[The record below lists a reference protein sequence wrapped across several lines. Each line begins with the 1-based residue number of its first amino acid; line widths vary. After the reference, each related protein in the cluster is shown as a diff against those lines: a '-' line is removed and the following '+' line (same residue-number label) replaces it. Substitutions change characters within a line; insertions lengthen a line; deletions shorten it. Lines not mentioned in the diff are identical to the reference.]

1 MSCRHGRVGCI
12 HLLRANLIV
21 PQYAPS
27 KARSPTLD
35 NIAPIMSNTPNIKFE
50 HSPAD
55 SLADSFVSTPGSM
68 YPPLFNDT
76 MNPAEAMTPQSYDDD
91 SMFGGS
97 MNGGSSMAGTPAPEK
112 KPVKKRKS
120 WGQQLPE
127 PKTNLPP
134 RYTLDAR
141 FTIVDHSAN
150 PLSRKRAKT
159 EDEKEQRRVE
169 RVLRNR
175 RAAQS
180 SRERK
185 RQEVEALE
193 AEKRAIERRNQDLEM
208 RLADMQAKNEL
219 LMRELEAFT
228 GGMTVF
234 RSTSAASTPGQ
245 SEQLRSAPT
254 PVTFSQE
261 LFGSRDAQER
271 PISTQPIKSEP
282 TQTVNPA
289 SLSPEI
295 RPVDESAN
303 ASSSDMTQHP
313 AAMLCDLQCQ
323 SEEQW
328 PWMDS
333 TTSARAISQI
343 LAINLFIN
351 MTLEA
356 ISTLLT
362 PLSQIVTSLR
372 TGSPLSPT
380 NSILTTIIW
389 LATTTVSLTTSTSMT
404 SSTKTT
410 SLRPRFTLR
419 IRLLRR
425 LLTCS
430 PNLARPL
437 LDATMV
443 AMRLASEQQ
452 LQDCLSNVD
461 ASHHDRVNSPSVEVL
476 MTLLWAITV
485 IEKERGQE
493 TPKLDVAAEV
503 GQSNMELDELLRPR
517 RIRGD
522 RRGVS
527 FVPHGREAGALV
539 KKSLEGWRTAFK
551 HDRP

>member
-1 MSCRHGRVGCI
+1 
-12 HLLRANLIV
+12 
-21 PQYAPS
+21 
-27 KARSPTLD
+27 
-35 NIAPIMSNTPNIKFE
+35 MSNTPHIKFE

-55 SLADSFVSTPGSM
+55 SLADSFVSTPGTI

-76 MNPAEAMTPQSYDDD
+76 MNPAEAMTPQSYDED

-134 RYTLDAR
+134 
-141 FTIVDHSAN
+141 
-150 PLSRKRAKT
+150 RKRAKT

-234 RSTSAASTPGQ
+234 RSSSVASSPGQ

-271 PISTQPIKSEP
+271 PISTQPIIKSEP

-313 AAMLCDLQCQ
+313 AVSVGRTTALDGFNNSNNFSHLSNLGHQ
-323 SEEQW
+323 SLPQYDFGGYFDA
-328 PWMDS
+328 PDS
-333 TTSARAISQI
+333 TESDRHFFENGIAPIADQFD
-343 LAINLFIN
+343 LNYDHL
-351 MTLEA
+351 
-356 ISTLLT
+356 
-362 PLSQIVTSLR
+362 V
-372 TGSPLSPT
+372 G
-380 NSILTTIIW
+380 
-389 LATTTVSLTTSTSMT
+389 
-404 SSTKTT
+404 
-410 SLRPRFTLR
+410 
-419 IRLLRR
+419 
-425 LLTCS
+425 
-430 PNLARPL
+430 
-437 LDATMV
+437 
-443 AMRLASEQQ
+443 
-452 LQDCLSNVD
+452 
-461 ASHHDRVNSPSVEVL
+461 HHDSVIDDFDLDDFLHQDDQLAPEIHSSDSL
-476 MTLLWAITV
+476 A
-485 IEKERGQE
+485 E
-493 TPKLDVAAEV
+493 TTANLQPQLGASSFGCDDGGNA
-503 GQSNMELDELLRPR
+503 
-517 RIRGD
+517 
-522 RRGVS
+522 VS
-527 FVPHGREAGALV
+527 V
-539 KKSLEGWRTAFK
+539 
-551 HDRP
+551 

>member
-1 MSCRHGRVGCI
+1 
-12 HLLRANLIV
+12 
-21 PQYAPS
+21 
-27 KARSPTLD
+27 
-35 NIAPIMSNTPNIKFE
+35 
-50 HSPAD
+50 
-55 SLADSFVSTPGSM
+55 
-68 YPPLFNDT
+68 
-76 MNPAEAMTPQSYDDD
+76 
-91 SMFGGS
+91 

-134 RYTLDAR
+134 RYILDSR
-141 FTIVDHSAN
+141 FTIVDRSAN

-193 AEKRAIERRNQDLEM
+193 NEKRAIERRNADLEL
-208 RLADMQAKNEL
+208 RLRDMENQNAQ
-219 LMRELEAFT
+219 LMRELQQFT

-234 RSTSAASTPGQ
+234 RSSSITSTPGQ
-245 SEQLRSAPT
+245 SEQLRSAPS
-254 PVTFSQE
+254 PAVTFSQE
-261 LFGSRDAQER
+261 LFTSQDAQEQ
-271 PISTQPIKSEP
+271 PISTQPIIKSEP
-282 TQTVNPA
+282 AQTVNPA

-323 SEEQW
+323 SEEQR

-333 TTSARAISQI
+333 TTATASVISRI
-343 LAINLFIN
+343 LAITLFLN
-351 MTLEA
+351 MTSEA

-362 PLSQIVTSLR
+362 PLSQIVSSMR

-389 LATTTVSLTTSTSMT
+389 LATTTAALTTSTSTT
-404 SSTKTT
+404 SSTTTT

-443 AMRLASEQQ
+443 AMRLASEQPA
-452 LQDCLSNVD
+452 QDCLSNAD
-461 ASHHDRVNSPSVEVL
+461 AGHYGGANSPSVEAL

-485 IEKERGQE
+485 IERERGQE
-493 TPKLDVAAEV
+493 TPKLDAAAEV
-503 GQSNMELDELLRPR
+503 RQSMELEELFRPR
-517 RIRGD
+517 EMRS
-522 RRGVS
+522 VS
-527 FVPHGREAGALV
+527 YVPHGREAEGGGMGQ
-539 KKSLEGWRTAFK
+539 KSLDGWRLAFK

>member
-1 MSCRHGRVGCI
+1 
-12 HLLRANLIV
+12 
-21 PQYAPS
+21 
-27 KARSPTLD
+27 
-35 NIAPIMSNTPNIKFE
+35 MSNTTHIKFE
-50 HSPAD
+50 HSPTD
-55 SLADSFVSTPGSM
+55 SLADSFVSTPGTI

-76 MNPAEAMTPQSYDDD
+76 MDPAEAMTPQSPYDED

-97 MNGGSSMAGTPAPEK
+97 MNGESSMAGTPAPEK

-134 RYTLDAR
+134 
-141 FTIVDHSAN
+141 
-150 PLSRKRAKT
+150 RKRAKT

-193 AEKRAIERRNQDLEM
+193 NEKRAIERRNADLEM

-219 LMRELEAFT
+219 LMRELEQFT

-234 RSTSAASTPGQ
+234 RSSSIASTPAQ
-245 SEQLRSAPT
+245 AELRSAPT

-271 PISTQPIKSEP
+271 PISTQPIIKAEP
-282 TQTVNPA
+282 AQTVNPA

-295 RPVDESAN
+295 RPVVESAS

-323 SEEQW
+323 SEEQR

-333 TTSARAISQI
+333 TTATTSAISQI

-351 MTLEA
+351 MTSA
-356 ISTLLT
+356 VISTLLT
-362 PLSQIVTSLR
+362 PLRQIVTSLR

-389 LATTTVSLTTSTSMT
+389 LATTTAALTTSTSMT
-404 SSTKTT
+404 SSTTTT

-430 PNLARPL
+430 PHLARPL

-452 LQDCLSNVD
+452 LQECLSNAD
-461 ASHHDRVNSPSVEVL
+461 AGHYGGSNSPSVEVL

-485 IEKERGQE
+485 IEKERVERQE
-493 TPKLDVAAEV
+493 TPKLDAAAEV
-503 GQSNMELDELLRPR
+503 RQSELEELFRPR
-517 RIRGD
+517 EIRGD

-527 FVPHGREAGALV
+527 FVPHGRQAGALGQ
-539 KKSLEGWRTAFK
+539 KSLEGWRLGD
-551 HDRP
+551 HP

>member
-1 MSCRHGRVGCI
+1 ME
-12 HLLRANLIV
+12 
-21 PQYAPS
+21 
-27 KARSPTLD
+27 
-35 NIAPIMSNTPNIKFE
+35 NTPHIKFE

-55 SLADSFVSTPGSM
+55 SLADSFVSTPGTI

-76 MNPAEAMTPQSYDDD
+76 MNSEAMTPQSPYDED

-134 RYTLDAR
+134 R
-141 FTIVDHSAN
+141 
-150 PLSRKRAKT
+150 KRAKT

-193 AEKRAIERRNQDLEM
+193 NEKRAIERRNADLEM

-219 LMRELEAFT
+219 LMRELEQFT

-234 RSTSAASTPGQ
+234 RSSSIASTPAQ
-245 SEQLRSAPT
+245 PELRSAPT

-261 LFGSRDAQER
+261 LFGSRDAQEQ
-271 PISTQPIKSEP
+271 PISTQPIIKSEP

-323 SEEQW
+323 SEEQR
-328 PWMDS
+328 PWMNS
-333 TTSARAISQI
+333 TTATTSAISQI
-343 LAINLFIN
+343 LAITLFLN
-351 MTLEA
+351 MTSEA

-372 TGSPLSPT
+372 MGSPLSPT

-389 LATTTVSLTTSTSMT
+389 LATTTAALTTSTSMT
-404 SSTKTT
+404 SSTTTT

-452 LQDCLSNVD
+452 LQDCLSNTD
-461 ASHHDRVNSPSVEVL
+461 AGHYGGSNSPSVEVL

-493 TPKLDVAAEV
+493 APKLDAAAEV
-503 GQSNMELDELLRPR
+503 RQSELELQELFRPR
-517 RIRGD
+517 EIRGG
-522 RRGVS
+522 RGVS
-527 FVPHGREAGALV
+527 FVPPHGREAEMGQ
-539 KKSLEGWRTAFK
+539 KSLEGWRLG
-551 HDRP
+551 DRP

>member
-1 MSCRHGRVGCI
+1 
-12 HLLRANLIV
+12 
-21 PQYAPS
+21 
-27 KARSPTLD
+27 
-35 NIAPIMSNTPNIKFE
+35 
-50 HSPAD
+50 
-55 SLADSFVSTPGSM
+55 
-68 YPPLFNDT
+68 
-76 MNPAEAMTPQSYDDD
+76 
-91 SMFGGS
+91 
-97 MNGGSSMAGTPAPEK
+97 MAGTPAPEK

-134 RYTLDAR
+134 RYILDAR
-141 FTIVDHSAN
+141 FTIVDQSAN
-150 PLSRKRAKT
+150 PFSRKRAKT

-193 AEKRAIERRNQDLEM
+193 NEKRAIERRNADLEM

-219 LMRELEAFT
+219 LMRELEQFT

-234 RSTSAASTPGQ
+234 RSSSIASTPAQ
-245 SEQLRSAPT
+245 PELRSAPT

-261 LFGSRDAQER
+261 LFGSRDAQEQ
-271 PISTQPIKSEP
+271 PISTQPIIKSEP

-452 LQDCLSNVD
+452 LQDCLSNAD
-461 ASHHDRVNSPSVEVL
+461 AGHYGGSNSPSVEVL

-493 TPKLDVAAEV
+493 APKLDAAAEV
-503 GQSNMELDELLRPR
+503 RQSEVELQELFRPR
-517 RIRGD
+517 EIRGG
-522 RRGVS
+522 RGVS
-527 FVPHGREAGALV
+527 FVPPHGREAEMGQ
-539 KKSLEGWRTAFK
+539 KSLEGWRLG
-551 HDRP
+551 DRP

>member
-1 MSCRHGRVGCI
+1 
-12 HLLRANLIV
+12 
-21 PQYAPS
+21 
-27 KARSPTLD
+27 
-35 NIAPIMSNTPNIKFE
+35 
-50 HSPAD
+50 
-55 SLADSFVSTPGSM
+55 
-68 YPPLFNDT
+68 
-76 MNPAEAMTPQSYDDD
+76 
-91 SMFGGS
+91 
-97 MNGGSSMAGTPAPEK
+97 MAGTPAPEK

-134 RYTLDAR
+134 RYILDAR
-141 FTIVDHSAN
+141 FTIVDRSAN

-193 AEKRAIERRNQDLEM
+193 NEKRDIERKNADLQM
-208 RLADMQAKNEL
+208 RLDDMEAKNKILMKEL
-219 LMRELEAFT
+219 AQFT

-234 RSTSAASTPGQ
+234 RSSSIESTPA
-245 SEQLRSAPT
+245 QLDIRSAQL

-261 LFGSRDAQER
+261 LFGSRDAQEL
-271 PISTQPIKSEP
+271 PISTQPIVKSEP
-282 TQTVNPA
+282 TRTLNPA

-323 SEEQW
+323 SEEQR

-333 TTSARAISQI
+333 TLSTTAISQI
-343 LAINLFIN
+343 LAINLLIN
-351 MTLEA
+351 ITSAA

-362 PLSQIVTSLR
+362 PLSQIVISMR

-389 LATTTVSLTTSTSMT
+389 LATTTAALTTSTSMT
-404 SSTKTT
+404 SSTTTT

-452 LQDCLSNVD
+452 LQDCLSNAD
-461 ASHHDRVNSPSVEVL
+461 AGHYGGSNSPSVEVL

-485 IEKERGQE
+485 IERERVERQE
-493 TPKLDVAAEV
+493 TPKLDAAADV
-503 GQSNMELDELLRPR
+503 RQSMELQELFRPR
-517 RIRGD
+517 EL
-522 RRGVS
+522 RGVS
-527 FVPHGREAGALV
+527 FVPHGREAGV
-539 KKSLEGWRTAFK
+539 GQKSLEGWRLG
-551 HDRP
+551 DRP

>member
-1 MSCRHGRVGCI
+1 
-12 HLLRANLIV
+12 
-21 PQYAPS
+21 
-27 KARSPTLD
+27 
-35 NIAPIMSNTPNIKFE
+35 MSNTTHIKFE
-50 HSPAD
+50 HSPTD
-55 SLADSFVSTPGSM
+55 SLADSFVSTPGTI
-68 YPPLFNDT
+68 YPPLFNDA
-76 MNPAEAMTPQSYDDD
+76 MDPAEAMTPQSHYDED

-97 MNGGSSMAGTPAPEK
+97 MNGESSMAGTPAPEK

-134 RYTLDAR
+134 
-141 FTIVDHSAN
+141 
-150 PLSRKRAKT
+150 RKRAKT

-193 AEKRAIERRNQDLEM
+193 SEKRAIERRNADLEM

-219 LMRELEAFT
+219 LMRELEQFT

-234 RSTSAASTPGQ
+234 RSSSIASTPAQ
-245 SEQLRSAPT
+245 AELRSAPT

-271 PISTQPIKSEP
+271 PISNQPIIKAEP
-282 TQTVNPA
+282 AQTVNPA

-295 RPVDESAN
+295 RPIVESAS

-323 SEEQW
+323 SEEQR

-333 TTSARAISQI
+333 TTATTSAISQI

-351 MTLEA
+351 MTSAA
-356 ISTLLT
+356 ISTLLN
-362 PLSQIVTSLR
+362 PLHQIVTSLR
-372 TGSPLSPT
+372 MGSPLSPT

-389 LATTTVSLTTSTSMT
+389 LATTTAALTTSTSMT
-404 SSTKTT
+404 SSTTTT

-452 LQDCLSNVD
+452 LQDCLSNAD
-461 ASHHDRVNSPSVEVL
+461 AGHYGGSNSPSVEVL

-485 IEKERGQE
+485 IEKERGERQE
-493 TPKLDVAAEV
+493 TPKLDAAAEV
-503 GQSNMELDELLRPR
+503 RQSELEELFRPR
-517 RIRGD
+517 EIRGD
-522 RRGVS
+522 RRGFS
-527 FVPHGREAGALV
+527 FVSHGREAGALGQ
-539 KKSLEGWRTAFK
+539 KSLEGWRLGD
-551 HDRP
+551 HP